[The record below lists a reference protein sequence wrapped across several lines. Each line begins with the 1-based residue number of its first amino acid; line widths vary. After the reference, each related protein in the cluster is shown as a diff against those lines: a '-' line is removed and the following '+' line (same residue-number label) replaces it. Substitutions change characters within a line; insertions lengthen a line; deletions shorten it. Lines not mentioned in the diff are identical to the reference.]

1 MPTPA
6 ELTQQARRMQASGQV
21 QSAIQMYQA
30 AIKAQP
36 RNADA
41 HQGLGLAY
49 LQIGQHREAVEH
61 MQRAAKLE
69 PMSAERVFVLANVYR
84 NIGLMKEA
92 RATFEKAVWLNK
104 DHTGAVGGLAHL
116 MGAMG
121 EREEALALVAPAASR
136 DDAHPEA
143 VAVHAELCLHL
154 GRAEEG
160 LGNLRRHV
168 DRPNVHPLGR
178 QRLLFQ
184 LGHVYQ
190 ALGRYDEAFDA
201 FDSANRLHQGRW
213 DRAGFRAS
221 VDRAIADW
229 SREAFSNVSP
239 CPMPS
244 DRPVFIV
251 GMPRSGTTLVEQ
263 IIASH
268 PRCFGAGELGITR
281 HVMARLHNTSSASV
295 LPLPPP
301 SRIGPDDVV
310 QAAAFYLRALKSIEG
325 TADRVTDKLPLNFLY
340 LPLIA
345 RMFPSGHIVHCL
357 RDPVDTCLSC
367 WTHNFAGPM
376 HFAYDFDNLAAFYA
390 DYLRLMRHWTEGL
403 GVPVLEVRY
412 ERLVAEQEPQSR
424 RIVEGIGVEWDDACL
439 RFYENP
445 RMAMTLSMEQV
456 RRPLYAS
463 AVARHERYG
472 DRLEPLRQA
481 LRREGVDA

>member
-268 PRCFGAGELGITR
+268 PRCYGAGELGSRGTSWRGCTTR
-281 HVMARLHNTSSASV
+281 HRRACCRCRRLRGS
-295 LPLPPP
+295 
-301 SRIGPDDVV
+301 
-310 QAAAFYLRALKSIEG
+310 
-325 TADRVTDKLPLNFLY
+325 
-340 LPLIA
+340 A
-345 RMFPSGHIVHCL
+345 RMTWCRRRRS
-357 RDPVDTCLSC
+357 TC
-367 WTHNFAGPM
+367 
-376 HFAYDFDNLAAFYA
+376 
-390 DYLRLMRHWTEGL
+390 
-403 GVPVLEVRY
+403 
-412 ERLVAEQEPQSR
+412 
-424 RIVEGIGVEWDDACL
+424 
-439 RFYENP
+439 
-445 RMAMTLSMEQV
+445 
-456 RRPLYAS
+456 
-463 AVARHERYG
+463 AR
-472 DRLEPLRQA
+472 
-481 LRREGVDA
+481 